1 MYGHF
6 WGGSSPQRQWF
17 RTEATV
23 KQHTRRLFVLMAV
36 VLLVMPATMGLGAA
50 DQVIGQPELTFDVA
64 QRTYDAGT
72 DAQVALTIT
81 NRGKLTKGGD
91 QEYED
96 RVTTARALVLSI
108 DDSQIPLEADVGSVA
123 VGNVPTGAVTT
134 DPITLT
140 IPKQTPPGT
149 YELPITYEYAY
160 TRFVN
165 YDPVTVEYGDFV
177 RTGTAMVTIEVSS
190 EPQFRVTASPT
201 GAQVGETKTVG
212 FTIENIGTAPAFDT
226 EVTAQ
231 AVGDELTFGP
241 GSSSSTAVVP
251 GQWAPGQSERIDYT
265 VNVDSDAVARTYSA
279 QLELEYTDAD
289 GIEQTAPT
297 LVTGIPV
304 AEERGDR
311 FRVEPVAT
319 RYEAG
324 SSGQITLEVTNIDD
338 EPMREIQAKVFP
350 DDPLSSDDDE
360 AFIPALAPGETAD
373 VTFQLA
379 VGGGALEKTYPLKL
393 DFQFD
398 TVDDDTKVS
407 NTYRIPIEVTSPAQ
421 SGLGLTTVLPVI
433 LVVGALG
440 VGVVLWRR
448 RG

>member
-1 MYGHF
+1 VK
-6 WGGSSPQRQWF
+6 RQ
-17 RTEATV
+17 
-23 KQHTRRLFVLMAV
+23 TRRLFVLVGV
-36 VLLVMPATMGLGAA
+36 VLLVMPASMGVGAA
-50 DQVIGQPELTFDVA
+50 DQVIGEPELSFDVA
-64 QRTYDAGT
+64 QRSYDAGS

-81 NRGKLTKGGD
+81 NRGKLTTGGD
-91 QEYED
+91 QKYED

-134 DPITLT
+134 DPITVT

-165 YDPVTVEYGDFV
+165 YDAVTVEYGDYV
-177 RTGTAMVTIEVSS
+177 RSETTTVTIEVAS
-190 EPQFRVTASPT
+190 EPQFRVTATPT
-201 GAQVGETKTVG
+201 GAQVGETETVS
-212 FTIENIGTAPAFDT
+212 FAIENVGSAPAYNT

-241 GSSSSTAVVP
+241 GSASSTAVVSGRWDP
-251 GQWAPGQSERIDYT
+251 GQTQRIDYT
-265 VNVDSDAVARTYSA
+265 VNADSDAVARTYSA
-279 QLELEYTDAD
+279 QLELEYTDSD

-311 FRVEPVAT
+311 FRVEAVT
-319 RYEAG
+319 SRYEAG
-324 SSGQITLEVTNIDD
+324 SSGEITLEVTNIDD
-338 EPMREIQAKVFP
+338 APMREIQAKVFP

-360 AFIPALAPGETAD
+360 AFIPRLEPGETAE
-373 VTFQLA
+373 VTFQLGVA
-379 VGGGALEKTYPLKL
+379 GAALEKTYPLKL

-398 TVDDDTKVS
+398 TEDDDTKVS
-407 NTYRIPIEVTSPAQ
+407 NTYRVPIEVTPPAQ
-421 SGLGLTTVLPVI
+421 SGLGIGTLLPVI
-433 LVVGALG
+433 LVVGVLG
-440 VGVVLWRR
+440 AGVVLWRR

>member
-1 MYGHF
+1 MRR
-6 WGGSSPQRQWF
+6 PTQR
-17 RTEATV
+17 
-23 KQHTRRLFVLMAV
+23 
-36 VLLVMPATMGLGAA
+36 LLVLVGVMLLIMPASIGLGAA
-50 DQVIGQPELTFDVA
+50 DQVIGEPELTFDVA
-64 QRTYDAGT
+64 QRSYDAGS

-91 QEYED
+91 EKYED

-108 DDSQIPLEADVGSVA
+108 DDSQIPLEADVGAVA

-177 RTGTAMVTIEVSS
+177 RTETTTVRIEVTS
-190 EPQFRVTASPT
+190 EPQFRVTATPT
-201 GAQVGETKTVG
+201 GAQVGETETVS
-212 FTIENIGTAPAFDT
+212 FAIENIGSAPAYDT
-226 EVTAQ
+226 EVTAR

-241 GSSSSTAVVP
+241 GSASSTAVVP
-251 GQWAPGQSERIDYT
+251 GRWAPGQTKRIDYR

-279 QLELEYTDAD
+279 HLELEYTDSD
-289 GIEQTAPT
+289 GIEQSAPT

-311 FRVEPVAT
+311 FRVEAVT
-319 RYEAG
+319 TQYEAG
-324 SSGQITLEVTNIDD
+324 SAGQITLAVTNIDD
-338 EPMREIQAKVFP
+338 DPMREIQAKVFP

-360 AFIPALAPGETAD
+360 AFIPALAPDETAE
-373 VTFQLA
+373 VTFQLGVA
-379 VGGGALEKTYPLKL
+379 GGALEKTYPLKL

-398 TVDDDTKVS
+398 TMEDDTKVS
-407 NTYRIPIEVTSPAQ
+407 NTYRVPIEVTQPAE
-421 SGLGLTTVLPVI
+421 SGLGITTLLPAI
-433 LVVGALG
+433 LVVGVLG
-440 VGVVLWRR
+440 AGVVLWRR